1 MATLVEL
8 TTLITAWGEARG
20 IVANSTPFAQACK
33 THEELRE
40 LVEAKLSLEM
50 CTAHDLYSESCV
62 DELKDAI
69 GDVYVTLV
77 MVCACNKTPVTG
89 FEYQFCAPDVNPNA
103 VKALYEYFTNL
114 LQSCAL
120 CSGIESSQAV
130 QFEAVQMIGLLR
142 DVCWNYKL
150 DFTGCVLHAYEII
163 SKRKGTIRPDGVFV
177 KDASCQ

>member
-8 TTLITAWGEARG
+8 TTLITAWGQARG

-40 LVEAKLSLEM
+40 LIEAKLSLEM

-62 DELKDAI
+62 DDLKDAI

-89 FEYQFCAPDVNPNA
+89 CEYRFCAPDVNPN
-103 VKALYEYFTNL
+103 VVQALYEYFPYL
-114 LQSCAL
+114 VRSCAL
-120 CSGIESSQAV
+120 CSGIESSQNV
-130 QFEAVQMIGLLR
+130 QFDAMQMVDLLH
-142 DVCWNYKL
+142 DVCEQYGL
-150 DFTGCVLHAYEII
+150 DLTDCVEQAYEII
-163 SKRKGTIRPDGVFV
+163 KCRTGHLRPDGVFV
-177 KDASCQ
+177 KD

>member
-1 MATLVEL
+1 MATLADL
-8 TTLITAWGEARG
+8 TKWITVWGEARG

-40 LVEAKLSLEM
+40 LVEAHALIQARLD
-50 CTAHDLYSESCV
+50 AHEDR
-62 DELKDAI
+62 KDAI

-89 FEYQFCAPDVNPNA
+89 VEYLMCSQNENPNS
-103 VKALYEYFTNL
+103 VKTLYEYFPEL
-114 LQSCAL
+114 LRACAL
-120 CSGIESSQAV
+120 CDGIESSQAV

-150 DFTGCVLHAYEII
+150 DFTGCVLHAYEMI
-163 SKRKGTIRPDGVFV
+163 KHRKGTLRQDGVFV
-177 KDASCQ
+177 KEAS

>member
-8 TTLITAWGEARG
+8 TTFIMAWGEARG

-40 LVEAKLSLEM
+40 LVEADTLSVAGFDASLQ
-50 CTAHDLYSESCV
+50 V
-62 DELKDAI
+62 KDAI

-103 VKALYEYFTNL
+103 VQALCEYFPYL
-114 LQSCAL
+114 VRSCAL
-120 CSGIESSQAV
+120 CSGVESSQNV
-130 QFEAVQMIGLLR
+130 QFDAMHMVDLLH
-142 DVCWNYKL
+142 DVCEQYGL
-150 DFTGCVLHAYEII
+150 SLTDCVEQAYEEI
-163 SKRKGTIRPDGVFV
+163 KERKGYLRPDGVFV
-177 KDASCQ
+177 KEESCP

>member
-40 LVEAKLSLEM
+40 LIEAELSLQM

-62 DELKDAI
+62 DDLKDAI

-114 LQSCAL
+114 LQSCSLYA
-120 CSGIESSQAV
+120 GIESSQTV
-130 QFEAVQMIGLLR
+130 QFEAVNMIGLLH
-142 DVCWNYKL
+142 DVCEHYQIDL
-150 DFTGCVLHAYEII
+150 TDCVEHAYE
-163 SKRKGTIRPDGVFV
+163 TIKDRTGYLRPDGVFV
-177 KDASCQ
+177 KEESCQ

>member
-89 FEYQFCAPDVNPNA
+89 MEYLLHSANENPNS
-103 VKALYEYFTNL
+103 VKALCEHFPQL
-114 LQSCAL
+114 LRACAL
-120 CSGIESSQAV
+120 CDGIESSQTV
-130 QFEAVQMIGLLR
+130 QFEAVNMIGLLR
-142 DVCWNYKL
+142 YVCWNYRL
-150 DFTGCVLHAYEII
+150 DFTACVGHAYEII
-163 SKRKGTIRPDGVFV
+163 SKRKGTLRPDGVFV
-177 KDASCQ
+177 KDGTCP